1 MNVMKS
7 PIHAS
12 ALFLAAAGLAASA
25 AYAQTPVKP
34 GGYPAKPVRVI
45 VGFPAGGA
53 GDFLM
58 RMVAQKL
65 SERAGQQFV
74 VDNRPGA
81 AGNIGAEL
89 VAKSPNDGYTLLMA
103 VIGTHAVAMSYYKKL
118 SYDIRTDFAPISMLA
133 TATLVLVVHPSL
145 PAKNVKELIALAK
158 ARPGELNFG
167 SSGVGGLI
175 HLTGEMFK
183 QMAKIDIVH
192 VPYKGTSLLL
202 PDLLSGQIAMAIDTP
217 PAHVPFIKAGKLR
230 ALALSAAKRAS
241 FLPGVPTMAESGL
254 PGFESVAS
262 YSLLAPA
269 GTAKDIVAHLNRE
282 TNAVLQLADLQ
293 EKLSVA
299 GLDPA
304 GSTPEALDAFT
315 RAEVVKWAQ
324 VIKAAGITPE

>member
-1 MNVMKS
+1 MRTL
-7 PIHAS
+7 P
-12 ALFLAAAGLAASA
+12 LFLAAGLSAST
-25 AYAQTPVKP
+25 AYAQAPVKP

-45 VGFPAGGA
+45 VPFPAGGA

-58 RMVAQKL
+58 RIVTQKL
-65 SERAGQQFV
+65 FERVGQQFV
-74 VDNRPGA
+74 VDNRSGA
-81 AGNIGAEL
+81 AGNIGVEA
-89 VAKSPNDGYTLLMA
+89 AARSPNDGYTLVMA
-103 VIGTHAVAMSYYKKL
+103 TIGTHAVSMSYYKKL

-145 PAKNVKELIALAK
+145 PAKNVKELIALARV
-158 ARPGELNFG
+158 RPGELNFG

-202 PDLLSGQIAMAIDTP
+202 PDLLSGQVAMAIDTP

-269 GTAKDIVAHLNRE
+269 GTSKDIVAFLNRE
-282 TNAVLQLADLQ
+282 TNAVLQFADLQ

-304 GSTPEALDAFT
+304 GSTPEALDAFI
-315 RAEVVKWAQ
+315 RNEVVKWAK

>member
-1 MNVMKS
+1 MTRIVLRS
-7 PIHAS
+7 
-12 ALFLAAAGLAASA
+12 LLLAAAGFVASVA
-25 AYAQTPVKP
+25 HAQAPVKP
-34 GGYPAKPVRVI
+34 GGYPAKPVRII
-45 VGFPAGGA
+45 VPFPAGGA

-58 RMVAQKL
+58 RIVAQKL
-65 SERAGQQFV
+65 FERIGQQFV
-74 VDNRPGA
+74 VDNRSGA
-81 AGNIGAEL
+81 AGNIGVEA
-89 VAKSPNDGYTLLMA
+89 VARSPNDGYTLLMA
-103 VIGTHAVAMSYYKKL
+103 TIGTHAVAMSYYKKL
-118 SYDIRTDFAPISMLA
+118 NYDIRTDFAPVSMLA

-145 PAKNVKELIALAK
+145 PAKNVKELIALAR
-158 ARPGELNFG
+158 ARPGELNFA
-167 SSGVGGLI
+167 SSGIGGLI

-202 PDLLSGQIAMAIDTP
+202 PDLLSGQIAMAVDTP

-230 ALALSAAKRAS
+230 ALALTAAKRAS
-241 FLPGVPTMAESGL
+241 FLQGVPTMAESGL

-262 YSLLAPA
+262 YSLLAPV
-269 GTAKDIVAHLNRE
+269 GTAKDIVAYLNRE

-299 GLDPA
+299 GLDPT

-324 VIKAAGITPE
+324 VIKSAGITPE

>member
-1 MNVMKS
+1 MTRIVLRS
-7 PIHAS
+7 
-12 ALFLAAAGLAASA
+12 LLLAAAGFVASVA
-25 AYAQTPVKP
+25 HAQAPVKP

-45 VGFPAGGA
+45 VPFPAGGA

-58 RMVAQKL
+58 RIVAQKL
-65 SERAGQQFV
+65 FERIGQQFV
-74 VDNRPGA
+74 VDNRSGA
-81 AGNIGAEL
+81 AGNIGVEA
-89 VAKSPNDGYTLLMA
+89 VARSPNDGYTLLMA
-103 VIGTHAVAMSYYKKL
+103 TIGTHAVAMSYYKKL
-118 SYDIRTDFAPISMLA
+118 NYDIRTDFAPVSMLA

-145 PAKNVKELIALAK
+145 PAKNVKELIALAR
-158 ARPGELNFG
+158 ARPGELNFA
-167 SSGVGGLI
+167 SSGIGGLI

-202 PDLLSGQIAMAIDTP
+202 PDLLSGQIAMAVDTP

-230 ALALSAAKRAS
+230 ALALTAAKRAS
-241 FLPGVPTMAESGL
+241 FLQGVPTMAESGL

-262 YSLLAPA
+262 YSLLAPV
-269 GTAKDIVAHLNRE
+269 GTAKDIVAYLNRE

-299 GLDPA
+299 GLDPT

-324 VIKAAGITPE
+324 VIKSAGITPE